1 MALPSEIKKTGAQI
15 EITITVPHSRVG
27 EALEKVYDD
36 AAKEIEIRGFRKG
49 QAPKNLVREKVDKAK
64 AHGEVINRLAPDAYN
79 AAVKEY
85 LLKPI
90 VSPRIE
96 LVQFEPETE
105 KDFIFKATTAER
117 PEVVLGNY
125 KEELAKL
132 KIQKPTEGI
141 VGPDGKP
148 LSGTSGSSKPP
159 GPSLGDTLT
168 AVLSTSQVAL
178 PDLLTENE
186 ANRMLSRLIDQTAQL
201 GLTVEQYLQSQNKTA
216 EQLRSEYVQQAKE
229 TLKSEFVL
237 EEIAQAEKIE
247 VTDQEIADAIKAA
260 PDEKSRQ
267 ELAKEENK
275 WYIRSVLRRNKT
287 VQRLV
292 ELVK

>member
-27 EALEKVYDD
+27 GALEKVYDD

-64 AHGEVINRLAPDAYN
+64 AYGEVINRLVPDAYN

-117 PEVVLGNY
+117 PAVQLGDY
-125 KEELAKL
+125 QSELKKL
-132 KIQKPTEGI
+132 KVQKPTEGI
-141 VGPDGKP
+141 IGPDGKP
-148 LSGTSGSSKPP
+148 LKFSKPTSGGSSLNDILQSILK
-159 GPSLGDTLT
+159 T
-168 AVLSTSQVAL
+168 ATVEIPEILV
-178 PDLLTENE
+178 ENE
-186 ANRMLSRLIDQTAQL
+186 VNRILSRLIDQTAQL
-201 GLTVEQYLQSQNKTA
+201 GLTVEQYLQSQSKTA
-216 EQLRSEYVQQAKE
+216 EQLRADYAQQAKE
-229 TLKSEFVL
+229 NLKVEFVL

-260 PDEKSRQ
+260 PDQKSKE

-275 WYIRSVLRRNKT
+275 WYIKSILKRNKT
-287 VQRLV
+287 IQRL
-292 ELVK
+292 LDLTK